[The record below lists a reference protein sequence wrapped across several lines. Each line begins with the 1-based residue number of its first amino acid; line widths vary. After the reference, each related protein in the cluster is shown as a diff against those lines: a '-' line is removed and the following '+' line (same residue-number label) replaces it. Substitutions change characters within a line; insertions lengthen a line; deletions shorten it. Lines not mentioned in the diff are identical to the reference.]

1 MRGLYLKPPSV
12 GGLWDGVI
20 TIPSARSSGW
30 EALYVRIAWD
40 SAGVGVNPSRASSS
54 VCTPLA
60 ASTCSA
66 VSCAGPDSAWVSLP
80 MNSGPVMPCPA
91 RYSTIACVI
100 AAMWSS
106 LNEVFSEE
114 PRCPEVP
121 NATRWSGFPASG
133 ARSKYAATRSS
144 MSTRS
149 LGWATVPARLVMP
162 PNLVPKARPVRPCAA
177 RFRASAP
184 PRRTTTPHGHLPRA
198 EARSGD
204 EAGVRRRGRVQ
215 LGGQREQLRLT
226 GRAPHEL
233 DSHGDRTRVVAGL
246 GVRHVVGTV
255 IAGSP
260 ITFTTEVHGVYWHWR
275 M

>member
-1 MRGLYLKPPSV
+1 MPVVSAAFASSRDTRRTPSRPASISSLARSAIHPVASVSAGPPCGGLYLKPPSV

-20 TIPSARSSGW
+20 TIPSARSLGPD
-30 EALYVRIAWD
+30 ALYVRIAWD
-40 SAGVGVNPSRASSS
+40 SAGVGVKPPRESSR
-54 VCTPLA
+54 VRTPLA

-133 ARSKYAATRSS
+133 VRSKYAATRSS

-162 PNLVPKARPVRPCAA
+162 P
-177 RFRASAP
+177 
-184 PRRTTTPHGHLPRA
+184 T
-198 EARSGD
+198 
-204 EAGVRRRGRVQ
+204 
-215 LGGQREQLRLT
+215 
-226 GRAPHEL
+226 
-233 DSHGDRTRVVAGL
+233 
-246 GVRHVVGTV
+246 
-255 IAGSP
+255 
-260 ITFTTEVHGVYWHWR
+260 
-275 M
+275 